1 MAPRVFQH
9 SAPVSSSHEHPC
21 TNRTTA
27 HTANLLSSPASMS
40 AQRHLQ
46 PISFHLQQ
54 PMSATAHSA
63 NQLSSPAA
71 NERTCINHINRINRT
86 TVHSQSALVSHIC
99 KKQPICCLQQ
109 PACKLSLL
117 LLLQIQPPLHGSACF
132 SSNTQLPF
140 PVAMST
146 LALAQLH
153 TANLLSSPASMSAQ
167 RHSQPISFHLQQP
180 MSALA

>member
-71 NERTCINHINRINRT
+71 NERTCINHIKRINRT
-86 TVHSQSALVSHIC
+86 TVH
-99 KKQPICCLQQ
+99 
-109 PACKLSLL
+109 
-117 LLLQIQPPLHGSACF
+117 
-132 SSNTQLPF
+132 
-140 PVAMST
+140 
-146 LALAQLH
+146 
-153 TANLLSSPASMSAQ
+153 TANLLSSRTLAQNSQSAVSS
-167 RHSQPISFHLQQP
+167 SQHVNYRFFFCFRFSHLCMAPRVFRATLSSRFQ
-180 MSALA
+180 